1 MQENKLQLPMKRIT
15 IKVGMV
21 LLVICAIN
29 LTCHKNPL
37 NVPSPTA
44 TELTYFT
51 TPSAFNSAV
60 LGTYAALTD
69 FYSSSNE
76 SGSGQWEGEVVW
88 LPGDDLT
95 NGTAQ
100 PYEDFSN
107 GINPSEPF
115 VGDFFNTCYLL
126 LGRANTVLQQIAKV
140 QPGVFSD
147 PTLEN
152 SYQGEALFLR
162 AFGHYQLWNIFGTAP
177 LDTVVATTTAQLNAP
192 SSKGTELLDQAITD
206 LTLAATLLPPSWDP
220 ADLGRATANSA
231 YGLLGKC
238 LVFRASVNKSA
249 ADYQAALAAF
259 SKITGVSLTTNYEDN
274 FNVGKENNPESLF
287 EYQAGASTSGFTN
300 AWLANDQ
307 CNCGVASAYWQIF
320 GEPGQT
326 ASYMGGNLYYAT
338 AKLVGIFDAGDPRLP
353 LTYNP
358 ADSTIT
364 KYVLNNLP
372 DGAANSDNNVRILR
386 YADVLLLEAEA
397 TLQGGG
403 SPATAIGYI
412 NQVRTRARLM
422 VAGGTVPANLDA
434 TVTDP
439 GTIMQWIM
447 DERLRELSCEGGRW
461 YDLRRWT
468 LGGTITL
475 SNAFFSSSEP
485 QRMNW
490 DSHYLYFPI
499 PLGETSKNPLIT
511 QNPGY

>member
-1 MQENKLQLPMKRIT
+1 MKRIT
-15 IKVGMV
+15 IKAGIVV
-21 LLVICAIN
+21 LAILATN
-29 LTCHKNPL
+29 ITCKKNPL

-44 TELTYFT
+44 TEQTYFT
-51 TPSAFNSAV
+51 TPSAFNSAI
-60 LGTYAALTD
+60 LGGYAALTD

-76 SGSGQWEGEVVW
+76 SGSGQWEGEVTW

-107 GINPSEPF
+107 GINPSEPY
-115 VGDFFNTCYLL
+115 VTDFFGSCYLL
-126 LGRANTVLQQIAKV
+126 LGRANTVLQQFTEV
-140 QPGVFSD
+140 QPSVFSSN
-147 PTLEN
+147 PTLGN
-152 SYQGEALFLR
+152 NYKGEALFLR
-162 AFGHYQLWNIFGTAP
+162 AFGHYQLWNVFGTAP
-177 LDTVVATTTAQLNAP
+177 LDTIVATTTGQLNAP
-192 SSKGTELLDQAITD
+192 SSKGTELLDQAIID
-206 LTLAATLLPPSWDP
+206 LTAAAPLLPTSWDP

-238 LVFRASVNKSA
+238 LVFRASVNKSN
-249 ADYQAALAAF
+249 ADYQAALTAF
-259 SKITGVSLTTNYEDN
+259 GKISGVSLTANYEDN
-274 FNVGKENNPESLF
+274 FNVNKENNSESLF
-287 EYQAGASTSGFTN
+287 EFQAGIATSGSTN

-307 CNCGVASAYWQIF
+307 CNCGVSSAYWQIF

-338 AKLVGIFDAGDPRLP
+338 AKLVSIFDAGDPRLP

-364 KYVLNNLP
+364 KYILNNLP

-397 TLQGGG
+397 TIQSGG

-412 NQVRTRARLM
+412 NQVRDRARNM
-422 VAGGTVPANLDA
+422 VSGGTAPADLDV

-439 GTIMQWIM
+439 TTIMQWVM

-461 YDLRRWT
+461 YDLRRWAI
-468 LGGTITL
+468 GGTITL
-475 SNAFFSSSEP
+475 SNAFFSSAEP
-485 QRMNW
+485 QRMSW

-499 PLGETSKNPLIT
+499 PLTETSKNPLIT